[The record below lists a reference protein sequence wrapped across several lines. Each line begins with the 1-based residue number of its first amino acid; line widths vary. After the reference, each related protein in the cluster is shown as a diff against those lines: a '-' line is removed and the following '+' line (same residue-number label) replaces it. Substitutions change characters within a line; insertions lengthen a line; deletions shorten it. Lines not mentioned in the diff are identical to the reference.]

1 MMQAIETELWKTLI
15 PENWETEDGG
25 EDDEAA
31 LSLFDPEG
39 AGTLEISCS
48 EKEAG
53 LVDEDDLEYFAE
65 DLIQDDLEY
74 RRIRCGNLSGLL
86 FEYDDDK
93 EPVHYKEWY
102 LACDD
107 LFFYVTW
114 TRPLDEGQDEEDFVH
129 EIMRSI
135 VPLY

>member
-1 MMQAIETELWKTLI
+1 MQPIETELWKTLV
-15 PENWETEDGG
+15 PENWKTEDGG
-25 EDDEAA
+25 EDDEEA
-31 LSLFDPEG
+31 LRLFDPEG
-39 AGTLEISCS
+39 TGTLEISCS
-48 EKEAG
+48 EKEEG

-65 DLIQDDLEY
+65 DLIQKELEY
-74 RRIRCGNLSGLL
+74 RRVRCGNLSGLL
-86 FEYDDDK
+86 FEYDDDE

-107 LFFYVTW
+107 LFFYITW
-114 TRPLDEGQDEEDFVH
+114 TRPLDEGKDEEDSVH